1 MRLAPR
7 YGIASSKPNCG
18 RNGAHFLAKIKDGSP
33 ILQMNTKFSWRGFDL
48 PEDTILFQY
57 EPEPL
62 DSKVVECVS
71 ERRIGWYSLG
81 IITDHGRL
89 CAAYHTWL
97 LSPIGAKKCRVIF
110 EEAAT
115 GRAARYARGA
125 YPEMV
130 HLNHRRWLEQL
141 KKVSEAHN

>member
-1 MRLAPR
+1 M
-7 YGIASSKPNCG
+7 
-18 RNGAHFLAKIKDGSP
+18 
-33 ILQMNTKFSWRGFDL
+33 LQMNTKFSWRGFDL

-62 DSKVVECVS
+62 DSKVVECVP
-71 ERRIGWYSLG
+71 ERRIAWYSLG

-89 CAAYHTWL
+89 CATYHAWL
-97 LSPIGAKKCRVIF
+97 LTPVGAKKCRVIF
-110 EEAAT
+110 EEVAT

-125 YPEMV
+125 FPEMV

-141 KKVSEAHN
+141 KRVSEAHS